1 MLKNFS
7 LIFLAVGLLF
17 SEPAAAQ
24 EKRLQSLRLAYGAA
38 SSARIPYWLA
48 KEAKLDEKYGL
59 DLNLIFINGAPVTL
73 NALVAGD
80 IHMAATSGVA
90 GISLA
95 AQGGPIAIIANI
107 GSTPYKLVAHP
118 SLKTTQSLRGKI
130 IGTDRVSGA
139 TDFALQELLPKLGLM
154 PGKDVQLIGT
164 GLSSSAERVLLI
176 HRGKIDATLA
186 VLDNVLKMELQ
197 GYPVNILADLLE
209 HGIYATGGDLMTS
222 RQFLKQNRDAAKGFL
237 KALCEA
243 IWLGRQDK
251 ELVSR
256 VYRKY
261 LKTQE
266 TILLESLYKN
276 YVLGTIQTKPFPEP
290 KSMQRTIDALAP
302 STPHLK
308 GQRVGNFIDD
318 SLLREID
325 KEGFFARLYR

>member
-1 MLKNFS
+1 VLKKFG
-7 LIFLAVGLLF
+7 LVILAAGLLF
-17 SEPAAAQ
+17 RAQALAQ
-24 EKRLQSLRLAYGAA
+24 EKRLQGLRLAYGAA

-48 KEAKLDEKYGL
+48 KEAKLDQKYGI

-80 IHMAATSGVA
+80 IDMAATSGVA

-107 GSTPYKLVAHP
+107 GATPYKLVAHP
-118 SLKTTQSLRGKI
+118 SIKTIQGLRGKI
-130 IGTDRVSGA
+130 IGTDRIGGA
-139 TDFALQELLPKLGLM
+139 TDFALQELLPQLGLL

-164 GLSSSAERVLLI
+164 GLTSSAERVLLI
-176 HRGKIDATLA
+176 HRGKIDATFA

-222 RQFLKQNRDAAKGFL
+222 RQYLKQNRDTAKRFL

-243 IWLGRQDK
+243 IWLGRQNKD
-251 ELVSR
+251 LVLR

-266 TILLESLYKN
+266 AILLESLYKN
-276 YVLGTIQTKPFPEP
+276 YVLGTIQAKPFPEP
-290 KSMQRTIDALAP
+290 KSMQRTIDVLAP

-308 GQRVGNFIDD
+308 GQKVGNFIDN

-325 KEGFFARLYR
+325 KEGFFDRLYR